1 MIARLRPGA
10 TRGQAEAQL
19 SLLIDEVRREGAYGR
34 ESGVRVSIVPL
45 QEGVTQTLR
54 QPLKILWAAVVAVF
68 ILGSAN
74 AGGML
79 LARSSGRAGELA
91 TRLALGAS
99 PGRIVRQLLL
109 ESTIIGLMG
118 GAAGILVGR
127 GALGALR
134 ALGRNTFPF
143 LESVDMDW
151 RVLLA
156 TLGLTMISG
165 IACGLLP
172 SLQVGRI
179 DLRSVQGGSR
189 GIAGS
194 RRFLS
199 LGALV
204 GGQVALTVP
213 LLVGAGLLL
222 HTFLYLWNL
231 DPGFD
236 TSHVLTARFSLQ
248 DARYSTAVQVGRLYD
263 TVVARLHETPGIE
276 AAAVALT
283 LPYERALNQAV
294 RLPGQMDYQMTNA
307 VYVTAEYFRALRI
320 PILQGRDFTSAD
332 GAESTPVAVVNL
344 AFSHAYLKG
353 QGALGQLIRLGGR
366 PVEIVGVAGNV
377 QNVGAGWGD
386 YGPIAQ
392 VPTVYVPVAQVSDGE
407 LRLFHV
413 WFTPSWIVRSPLG
426 EREIAAAIDRALR
439 SVDPL
444 LPVAAFRSI
453 REVKTQSLEEE
464 GFLAA
469 LVDAFGALAILLV
482 ALGVY
487 GLTANLAAEKTRQM
501 GIRMALGSTSAQAVR
516 SALGPTLKWV
526 LAGAVVGTGVAVGTE
541 RFLRSYLWGVDPF
554 DPVTVE
560 AVALGLLAVTGLASL
575 VPAARIARLNPADT
589 LRAA

>member
-1 MIARLRPGA
+1 
-10 TRGQAEAQL
+10 
-19 SLLIDEVRREGAYGR
+19 
-34 ESGVRVSIVPL
+34 
-45 QEGVTQTLR
+45 
-54 QPLKILWAAVVAVF
+54 
-68 ILGSAN
+68 
-74 AGGML
+74 ML

-332 GAESTPVAVVNL
+332 GAESTPVAVVNV